1 MAEYFMI
8 GILCLINPLSGE
20 QNCAYVNEDPI
31 KYYTKEVCL
40 KNAVKKVNEMGDNLT
55 SKGFVV
61 THLVINCVVDKQK
74 QNT

>member
-20 QNCAYVNEDPI
+20 QNCAYINENPI
-31 KYYTKEVCL
+31 KYYTKEICHQ
-40 KNAVKKVNEMGDNLT
+40 NAVKKVNEMADNLT
-55 SKGFVV
+55 SKGFTV
-61 THLVINCVVDKQK
+61 THLAINCVVDNKK